1 MIENTKNIIKVIDFF
16 SLFKIIKNNKPKQI
30 AMKDALEKFI
40 INNIAIESKNKETI
54 LIKVFVL

>member
-30 AMKDALEKFI
+30 AKKEALEKFI
-40 INNIAIESKNKETI
+40 INNIEIESKNKETI